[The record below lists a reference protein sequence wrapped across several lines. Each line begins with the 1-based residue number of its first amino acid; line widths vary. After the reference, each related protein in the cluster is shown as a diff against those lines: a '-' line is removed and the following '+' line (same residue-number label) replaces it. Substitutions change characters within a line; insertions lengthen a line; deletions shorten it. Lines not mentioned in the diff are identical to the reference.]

1 MQVTKYD
8 YDSLKKIWLD
18 NDYIKDVECDKTFDY
33 MDRFAEKIASK
44 PQLQNLSIEDFINKL
59 NDKVAKNSSKK
70 ATCAEFSLLC
80 GTIFALLGLVKS
92 LGLGAGVEYLM
103 LAYSMFVMLMNI
115 CVGMAYYGTKS
126 NIYIEGRSYFLKNI
140 FDKNCALYL
149 HNLKTYGA
157 EESKK
162 KDLTK
167 IAKLITEFDK
177 YHYKDHDPFW
187 AKWWGMGFRLFA
199 PVAIS
204 ALFIANNY
212 GAEFLPPWSILI
224 LIVIKTLFIVIKTL
238 LEAIGLH
245 FYKRCQEGRNIN
257 YAKNAKHL
265 DELTKLNLKLYDG
278 KPINLHNDK
287 QNTFHDQF
295 CVVPADRDPQNS
307 QPQKHIHCNSLLN
320 CTIADPSHEHCKF
333 EDHVHHYHDGHDCSK
348 HSNDKNNGHGHKHS
362 HEEHDCSKH
371 SHFSDF
377 FEYIFDEK
385 RAWNPLENKKQC
397 SHSHHHHH
405 HGGECNHKDHGDEY
419 VAANQKALHIIQK
432 QRLQVEVDIEIDIK
446 QAKSNILKPHL
457 HLKTNTKFD
466 KIPEA
471 LGGAWA
477 AIFKRYEKSCTKDK
491 SSSVKL

>member
-1 MQVTKYD
+1 MQVKKYN
-8 YDSLKKIWLD
+8 YDSLKQIWLD
-18 NDYIKDVECDKTFDY
+18 NDYLKDIECDKTFDY

-44 PQLQNLSIEDFINKL
+44 PQLQNLSIEEFIKKL

-80 GTIFALLGLVKS
+80 GTIFALLGLGVAS
-92 LGLGAGVEYLM
+92 LGLGASVEYLM

-115 CVGMAYYGTKS
+115 FVGMAYYGTKS

-149 HNLKTYGA
+149 HNLKTHHNIDD
-157 EESKK
+157 KK

-167 IAKLITEFDK
+167 IAKLITNFDK

-224 LIVIKTLFIVIKTL
+224 LIVIKTL
-238 LEAIGLH
+238 LEVIGLH
-245 FYKRCQEGRNIN
+245 FYKRCQESRNIN

-278 KPINLHNDK
+278 NPINLHTDP
-287 QNTFHDQF
+287 QNTFHHQF
-295 CVVPADRDPQNS
+295 CVIHADSDPQNS
-307 QPQKHIHCNSLLN
+307 QPQKHIHCNSFLN

-333 EDHVHHYHDGHDCSK
+333 HDRHHHDGHDCSK
-348 HSNDKNNGHGHKHS
+348 HSHV
-362 HEEHDCSKH
+362 
-371 SHFSDF
+371 SDF

-397 SHSHHHHH
+397 SSDKCSQSHHRHHERKHH
-405 HGGECNHKDHGDEY
+405 HGGKCNHKDHGDEY

-432 QRLQVEVDIEIDIK
+432 QRSEVKGEIKIGE
-446 QAKSNILKPHL
+446 AKSNILKPHL

-477 AIFKRYEKSCTKDK
+477 AICKRYEKSCTKDK

>member
-1 MQVTKYD
+1 MPMVKKTCLTIKKQATIILKVCRCNKLFRAMQVKQYD
-8 YDSLKKIWLD
+8 YYSLKNIWLSK
-18 NDYIKDVECDKTFDY
+18 DYIEKIECDKTFDY

-80 GTIFALLGLVKS
+80 GTIFALLGLGVAS
-92 LGLGAGVEYLM
+92 LGLGAGAEYLM

-115 CVGMAYYGTKS
+115 FVGMAYYGTKS

-149 HNLKTYGA
+149 HNLKTYGGK
-157 EESKK
+157 ESEK

-167 IAKLITEFDK
+167 IAKLITNFDK

-224 LIVIKTLFIVIKTL
+224 LIVIKTL
-238 LEAIGLH
+238 LEVIGLH
-245 FYKRCQEGRNIN
+245 FYKRCQESRNIN

-278 KPINLHNDK
+278 KPINLHTDP
-287 QNTFHDQF
+287 QNTFHHQF
-295 CVVPADRDPQNS
+295 CVVHADSDPQNS
-307 QPQKHIHCNSLLN
+307 QPQKNRHCNSFLN
-320 CTIADPSHEHCKF
+320 CTITDPSHEHCKF
-333 EDHVHHYHDGHDCSK
+333 EDHYGHCHDGHDCSK
-348 HSNDKNNGHGHKHS
+348 HSHV
-362 HEEHDCSKH
+362 
-371 SHFSDF
+371 SDF

-405 HGGECNHKDHGDEY
+405 HGGNCNHKHNGDDDD
-419 VAANQKALHIIQK
+419 AANKKALHIIQK
-432 QRLQVEVDIEIDIK
+432 QRLQVWVSIDIE
-446 QAKSNILKPHL
+446 QARSNILKPHL
-457 HLKTNTKFD
+457 HLKTDTAFD

-471 LGGAWA
+471 IGGAWA
-477 AIFKRYEKSCTKDK
+477 AICKRYEKSCTKDK
-491 SSSVKL
+491 SNSVKL

>member
-80 GTIFALLGLVKS
+80 GTIFALLGLGVAS
-92 LGLGAGVEYLM
+92 LGLGASVEYLM

-177 YHYKDHDPFW
+177 HHYKDHDPFW

-224 LIVIKTLFIVIKTL
+224 LIVIKTL
-238 LEAIGLH
+238 LEVIGLH
-245 FYKRCQEGRNIN
+245 FYKRCQESRNIN

-278 KPINLHNDK
+278 NPINLHTDP
-287 QNTFHDQF
+287 QNTFHHQF
-295 CVVPADRDPQNS
+295 CVINADSDPQNS

-320 CTIADPSHEHCKF
+320 CTINHEHCKF
-333 EDHVHHYHDGHDCSK
+333 EDHHDHDHDG
-348 HSNDKNNGHGHKHS
+348 
-362 HEEHDCSKH
+362 HDCSKH

-397 SHSHHHHH
+397 SSNK
-405 HGGECNHKDHGDEY
+405 CSGDDYIE
-419 VAANQKALHIIQK
+419 ANQKALHIIQK
-432 QRLQVEVDIEIDIK
+432 QRLQVEVYIEIDIK

-477 AIFKRYEKSCTKDK
+477 AICKRYEKSCTKDK

>member
-1 MQVTKYD
+1 MQVKKYD
-8 YDSLKKIWLD
+8 YDSLKKIWLS
-18 NDYIKDVECDKTFDY
+18 NVYIKDLEYDKTFYY

-80 GTIFALLGLVKS
+80 GTIFALLGLGVAS
-92 LGLGAGVEYLM
+92 LGLGAGAEYLM
-103 LAYSMFVMLMNI
+103 LACSMFVMLMNI
-115 CVGMAYYGTKS
+115 FVGMAYYGTKS

-140 FDKNCALYL
+140 FDKNCALYF
-149 HNLKTYGA
+149 HNLKTHHNIDD
-157 EESKK
+157 KK

-212 GAEFLPPWSILI
+212 GAEFLPPWSVLI
-224 LIVIKTLFIVIKTL
+224 LIAIKTL
-238 LEAIGLH
+238 LEVIGLH

-265 DELTKLNLKLYDG
+265 DELTKLNLTLYDDNL
-278 KPINLHNDK
+278 INLQNDA
-287 QNTFHDQF
+287 QNTFHHQF
-295 CVVPADRDPQNS
+295 CVINS
-307 QPQKHIHCNSLLN
+307 QPQTHIHCNSFLN
-320 CTIADPSHEHCKF
+320 CTINHEHCKF
-333 EDHVHHYHDGHDCSK
+333 EDHHGDDHDG
-348 HSNDKNNGHGHKHS
+348 
-362 HEEHDCSKH
+362 HDCSKH

-397 SHSHHHHH
+397 SSNKCSHSHHHHH
-405 HGGECNHKDHGDEY
+405 HEHKHHHHHHHGGKCNHKHNGDDYIE
-419 VAANQKALHIIQK
+419 ANQKALHIIQK
-432 QRLQVEVDIEIDIK
+432 QRLEVFGPSINLTEPR
-446 QAKSNILKPHL
+446 SNILKLHL

-466 KIPEA
+466 KIPET
-471 LGGAWA
+471 LGEAWA
-477 AIFKRYEKSCTKDK
+477 EICKRYEKSCTKDK

>member
-1 MQVTKYD
+1 
-8 YDSLKKIWLD
+8 
-18 NDYIKDVECDKTFDY
+18 
-33 MDRFAEKIASK
+33 
-44 PQLQNLSIEDFINKL
+44 
-59 NDKVAKNSSKK
+59 
-70 ATCAEFSLLC
+70 
-80 GTIFALLGLVKS
+80 
-92 LGLGAGVEYLM
+92 
-103 LAYSMFVMLMNI
+103 MNI
-115 CVGMAYYGTKS
+115 FVGMAYYGTKS

-149 HNLKTYGA
+149 HNLKTHHNIDD
-157 EESKK
+157 KK

-167 IAKLITEFDK
+167 IAKLITNFDK

-224 LIVIKTLFIVIKTL
+224 LIVIKTL
-238 LEAIGLH
+238 LEVIGLH
-245 FYKRCQEGRNIN
+245 FYKRCQESRNIN

-278 KPINLHNDK
+278 NPINLHTDP
-287 QNTFHDQF
+287 QNTFHHQF
-295 CVVPADRDPQNS
+295 CVINADSDPQNS

-320 CTIADPSHEHCKF
+320 CTMQHEHCNF
-333 EDHVHHYHDGHDCSK
+333 HQHSHSHDHGHYHHD
-348 HSNDKNNGHGHKHS
+348 
-362 HEEHDCSKH
+362 HDCSKH

-377 FEYIFDEK
+377 FEYILDDK
-385 RAWNPLENKKQC
+385 RAWQPLKADGSKRGHNH
-397 SHSHHHHH
+397 SHSHA
-405 HGGECNHKDHGDEY
+405 HGKREHSHSRNSDKDNKAIH
-419 VAANQKALHIIQK
+419 QKALHIIQK
-432 QRLQVEVDIEIDIK
+432 DRLSVNGLIDLTSPS
-446 QAKSNILKPHL
+446 SNILKPHL
-457 HLKTNTKFD
+457 HLKTNSNFD

-477 AIFKRYEKSCTKDK
+477 AICKRYEKSCTKDK